1 MSLNF
6 LLLTRRLLLVVGLM
20 TASTGAVLP
29 IETLLLMSPR
39 TLLRGRSCMQWF
51 SSLMMM
57 SVAARRSHR
66 DNQQELWWVMLVEC
80 KVDVMSMLLLLQFF
94 EDFAV
99 CEVRD

>member
-1 MSLNF
+1 
-6 LLLTRRLLLVVGLM
+6 
-20 TASTGAVLP
+20 
-29 IETLLLMSPR
+29 
-39 TLLRGRSCMQWF
+39 MQWF

-94 EDFAV
+94 EDFAL